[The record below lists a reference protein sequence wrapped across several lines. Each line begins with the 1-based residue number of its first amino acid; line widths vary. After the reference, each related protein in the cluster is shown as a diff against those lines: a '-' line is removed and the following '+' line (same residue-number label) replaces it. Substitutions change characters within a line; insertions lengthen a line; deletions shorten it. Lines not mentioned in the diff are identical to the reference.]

1 MKTILKSISVFVLFF
16 LLLVPLVFAESEY
29 VDQWVG
35 TWTVTMSDGSVDTW
49 ELNDTWVSDTGMS
62 HIIYGVTGLEDVEF
76 LIVYNGMFS
85 KYMYTEVPYGT
96 SVYDLPQDFSQYTE
110 LFPADDFQTFTAI
123 PVAYPIESG
132 YKGTVPPDPEPDPCA
147 ASFLLGDDH
156 SGLDTLRRFRDERIG
171 TVKAGKTII
180 SLYYE
185 ASDDI
190 IALCEK
196 TPGAKHYLA
205 RILELLLPAINTFC
219 REE

>member
-1 MKTILKSISVFVLFF
+1 MKLIVKSMPVVVLCFI
-16 LLLVPLVFAESEY
+16 LLVPFAFAESEY
-29 VDQWVG
+29 VDQWIG
-35 TWTVTMSDGSVDTW
+35 TWTVTMSDKSVDTW
-49 ELNDTWVSDTGMS
+49 ELNDTQVSDTGMS
-62 HIIYGVTGLEDVEF
+62 HIIYGVTGLEGIEF

-85 KYMYTEVPYGT
+85 KYFYIEVPYGT
-96 SVYDLPQDFSQYTE
+96 SVYDLPQDFSKYTE
-110 LFPADDFQTFTAI
+110 LLPADDFQTFTAI
-123 PVAYPIESG
+123 PDAYPIESG
-132 YKGTVPPDPEPDPCA
+132 YKGTVPPDPNPCA

-156 SGLDTLRRFRDERIG
+156 SGLDTLRQFRDERIG

-185 ASDDI
+185 VSDDI

-205 RILELLLPAINTFC
+205 RILESLLPAINTFC

>member
-1 MKTILKSISVFVLFF
+1 MKTIMKIIHVVVLCF
-16 LLLVPLVFAESEY
+16 LLLVPFAFAESEY
-29 VDQWVG
+29 VDQWIG

-62 HIIYGVTGLEDVEF
+62 HLIYGVTGLEGVEF

-85 KYMYTEVPYGT
+85 KYMYIEVPYGT
-96 SVYDLPQDFSQYTE
+96 SVYDLPQDFSKYTE

-123 PVAYPIESG
+123 PDAYPIESG
-132 YKGTVPPDPEPDPCA
+132 YKGTVPPDPDPNLCA

-156 SGLDTLRRFRDERIG
+156 SGLDTLRQFRDERIG
-171 TVKAGKTII
+171 TVRAGKTII
-180 SLYYE
+180 LLYYE
-185 ASDDI
+185 VSDDI

-205 RILELLLPAINTFC
+205 RILESLLPVINTFC
-219 REE
+219 RKD

>member
-1 MKTILKSISVFVLFF
+1 MKTIMRIIPVFVLFF
-16 LLLVPLVFAESEY
+16 LVLVPFAFAESEY

-62 HIIYGVTGLEDVEF
+62 HIIYGVTGLNDVEF

-85 KYMYTEVPYGT
+85 KYMYIEVPYGT

-110 LFPADDFQTFTAI
+110 LFLSDDFQTFTAM
-123 PVAYPIESG
+123 PDAYPIESG
-132 YKGTVPPDPEPDPCA
+132 YKGTVPPDPDPDPCA

-156 SGLDTLRRFRDERIG
+156 SGLDILRQFRDKKIG

-185 ASDDI
+185 VSDDI

-205 RILELLLPAINTFC
+205 GILESLLPAISTLC
-219 REE
+219 RKE

>member
-1 MKTILKSISVFVLFF
+1 MKTILKSIAVFALVVLLFA
-16 LLLVPLVFAESEY
+16 PYAFAESEY
-29 VDQWVG
+29 VDQWIG
-35 TWTVTMSDGSVDTW
+35 TWTVTMSDGTVDTW

-62 HIIYGVTGLEDVEF
+62 HMIYGVTGLEGVEF

-85 KYMYTEVPYGT
+85 KYMYIEVPYGT

-123 PVAYPIESG
+123 PDAYPIESG
-132 YKGTVPPDPEPDPCA
+132 YKGTVPPDPDLCA

-156 SGLDTLRRFRDERIG
+156 SGLNILRQFRDERIG
-171 TVKAGKTII
+171 TVKAGQTII

-185 ASDDI
+185 VSDDI
-190 IALCEK
+190 IALCQK
-196 TPGAKHYLA
+196 TPGVKNYLA
-205 RILELLLPAINTFC
+205 RILESLLPAINTFC